1 MLVRKVHG
9 AVCTRELN
17 FLIFKLYE
25 VCPTYTPI
33 KVVKSRYATD
43 QSQNTILPDLF
54 YSTLNEKKNI
64 FIDSNKF
71 IGQSNL
77 SAKFRGDIYNTAVVC
92 SRLPELA

>member
-9 AVCTRELN
+9 AVCTRELY

-54 YSTLNEKKNI
+54 YSTLNEKNI
-64 FIDSNKF
+64 YLLILMKF

-92 SRLPELA
+92 SRLPQLA